1 MLNRSDESRH
11 PCLIS
16 DFSRKASSFSPLSI
30 ILAMVL
36 SQIAFI
42 MLKYVPSIPT
52 LSTLNLQVT
61 EPTQLFLDFSFCK
74 EKTYLVAITVI

>member
-52 LSTLNLQVT
+52 LSTLNQVT